1 MKDKIEFI
9 QDTIEKEELFQ
20 LDVFKDTLRFYINS
34 DNEDVI
40 SLFVV
45 INNKNLPKYPM
56 THGFEEEVYNKFN
69 TDLFK
74 LIHISKIKYNDNFF
88 VTVDIKID
96 KDKNF
101 TEIVI

>member
-34 DNEDVI
+34 DNEDAI

-45 INNKNLPKYPM
+45 INNENLPIHPM
-56 THGFEEEVYNKFN
+56 THGFEEDVYSKFN

-74 LIHISKIKYNDNFF
+74 LKQLSNKKYNGNFF